1 MRIVKEHDERKNEI
15 LDVSERLF
23 SEKGYGKC
31 SVNEII
37 NEIGIAKGTFY
48 HYFKSKEEVLDAI
61 VERTTAMIIERAKLI
76 GENKE
81 MPPSEKLFNIFL
93 SLRLEDKQRLELLDE
108 MHKTENVLMHQKSLV
123 SSVEGITP
131 ILVEIVKEGM
141 EAGAFK
147 CDYPEEY
154 MRIFMTSTLTLMDEG
169 IFSIPMDKQE
179 KMFQALISMLEN
191 MLGLGKNE
199 IWNVVAPYYR

>member
-15 LDVSERLF
+15 LDVSQRLF

-61 VERTTAMIIERAKLI
+61 VERTTAMIIERAKLV
-76 GENKE
+76 GESKD
-81 MPPSEKLFNIFL
+81 MSPSEKFFNVFL
-93 SLRLEDKQRLELLDE
+93 CLRLEDKQQLELLDE

-131 ILVEIVKEGM
+131 ILVEIVKEGI
-141 EAGAFK
+141 EAGDFK

-169 IFSIPMDKQE
+169 IFSIPPDKQE
-179 KMFQALISMLEN
+179 KMFQALISMLES

>member
-15 LDVSERLF
+15 LDVSQRLF

-81 MPPSEKLFNIFL
+81 MPPSEKFL
-93 SLRLEDKQRLELLDE
+93 NVFLCLRLEDKQQLELLDE

-179 KMFQALISMLEN
+179 KMFQALISMLES
-191 MLGLGKNE
+191 MLGLEKNE